1 MSNPPADSTS
11 PTSAAESATPS
22 PAALW
27 LIGLGAS
34 IMPLDFA
41 VNVAFPAITAA
52 FALPTEDVRWVALCY
67 VFTYGVLMLYC
78 GALGD
83 RIGHARVFVA
93 GLWLALLSFV
103 GSALATSYAAL
114 LAARVLQG
122 VAVALTL
129 SCAPALV
136 LGLYPAAQRT
146 RALSVHGVMQS
157 VAGLL
162 APFAG
167 GAAMLWLGWAGV
179 FWMRVPIV
187 LLALALL
194 PWTHAVLRPPPAA
207 SAGPGPA
214 ARGWWALMRDALH
227 AQRGFA
233 WLQGANA
240 LVQFTAFAVPL
251 CLPYLLMQQHQMNPL
266 ASGAFLSWWALG
278 VLAGSAL
285 LERLARRLPL
295 QRLVVAGG
303 LGVALGLAL
312 VAAVARLQGSAGLV
326 LLALSLIV
334 QGVALGLFQVAYAD
348 RVVQGLPPSAR
359 GVAGSLT
366 IVTRTVGVMAG
377 AVVWLA
383 VLGSSPTGGGFV
395 AVYLTGAALCA
406 AGFGVAA
413 TRGRGLGQGQGKG
426 PGQGRWD

>member
-1 MSNPPADSTS
+1 MPQL
-11 PTSAAESATPS
+11 PTDLTDHPTAARTRGPS
-22 PAALW
+22 RAGLW
-27 LIGLGAS
+27 MIGLGAS

-41 VNVAFPAITAA
+41 VNVAFPAITAF

-67 VFTYGVLMLYC
+67 VFTYGMLMLYC

-83 RIGHARVFVA
+83 RIGHARVFTA
-93 GLWLALLSFV
+93 GLWLAVLSFV
-103 GSALATSYAAL
+103 GSALAPNYAAL
-114 LAARVLQG
+114 LAARVVQG

-136 LGLYPAAQRT
+136 LGLYPAVQRT
-146 RALSVHGVMQS
+146 RALSVHGVMQL

-162 APFAG
+162 APFVG

-179 FWMRVPIV
+179 FWLRVPIV

-194 PWTHAVLRPPPAA
+194 PWARAALPTAPLPSAETTQPAPRLR
-207 SAGPGPA
+207 
-214 ARGWWALMRDALH
+214 ALMRAALRS
-227 AQRGFA
+227 QPGFV
-233 WLQGANA
+233 WLQAANA

-251 CLPYLLMQQHQMNPL
+251 CLPYLLMQLHQMNPL

-278 VLAGSAL
+278 VLAGSAW
-285 LERLARRLPL
+285 LERLARHLPV
-295 QRLVVAGG
+295 QRLVVASG

-312 VAAVARLQGSAGLV
+312 VAAATALQGPWALAG
-326 LLALSLIV
+326 LALSLIV
-334 QGVALGLFQVAYAD
+334 QGLALGLFQVAYSD

-366 IVTRTVGVMAG
+366 IVTRTIGVMGG

-383 VLGSSPTGGGFV
+383 MLGSGPAGAGVFV
-395 AVYLTGAALCA
+395 AVYGAASVLCA
-406 AGFGVAA
+406 TGFGVAA
-413 TRGRGLGQGQGKG
+413 RRLL
-426 PGQGRWD
+426 D

>member
-1 MSNPPADSTS
+1 MPHPPTDSTDKLA
-11 PTSAAESATPS
+11 PAPS
-22 PAALW
+22 PRPSRLGLW
-27 LIGLGAS
+27 VIGLGAS

-67 VFTYGVLMLYC
+67 VFTYGTLMLYC

-83 RIGHARVFVA
+83 RIGHARVFAA
-93 GLWLALLSFV
+93 GLWLAVLSFV
-103 GSALATSYAAL
+103 ASALAPNYAAL
-114 LAARVLQG
+114 LAARVVQG

-136 LGLYPAAQRT
+136 LGLYPPAQRT

-162 APFAG
+162 APFVG

-194 PWTHAVLRPPPAA
+194 PWVRVALRAPVRAD
-207 SAGPGPA
+207 SGTTMAGPGL
-214 ARGWWALMRDALH
+214 RALMRDAQQ
-227 AQRGFA
+227 AQPGFV
-233 WLQGANA
+233 WLQAANA
-240 LVQFTAFAVPL
+240 LVQFTAFTVPL
-251 CLPYLLMQQHQMNPL
+251 CLPYLLMRLHQMNPL

-285 LERLARRLPL
+285 LERLARHLPV
-295 QRLVVAGG
+295 QRLVVVGG

-312 VAAVARLQGSAGLV
+312 VAGAATIHGPWALAG
-326 LLALSLIV
+326 LALSLIV
-334 QGVALGLFQVAYAD
+334 QGIALGLFQVAYSD
-348 RVVQGLPPSAR
+348 GVVQGLPPSAR

-383 VLGSSPTGGGFV
+383 MLGSAPASPGLFV
-395 AVYLTGAALCA
+395 AVYLLASVLCA
-406 AGFGVAA
+406 AGFALAA
-413 TRGRGLGQGQGKG
+413 RRLG
-426 PGQGRWD
+426 D